1 MMKKVSYYAPE
12 TEVLAVRSEGIICE
26 SGTEGT
32 RSGYETVITLDL
44 LGD

>member
-1 MMKKVSYYAPE
+1 MKKIQYSAPE
-12 TEVLAVRSEGIICE
+12 TEVLALRSEGIICE

-32 RSGYETVITLDL
+32 RSGYDTVITLDL

>member
-1 MMKKVSYYAPE
+1 MMKKLMYSAPE

-26 SGTEGT
+26 SGTEGE
-32 RSGYETVITLDL
+32 REGYGTIITLDL

>member
-1 MMKKVSYYAPE
+1 MMKKLMYSAPE

-44 LGD
+44 LDD